1 MPYLSLKLFG
11 KSWENL
17 YAKFNVLE
25 IKTRFSRGES
35 NVNWNIAL
43 FQCIISAIV
52 GLKPTNYMKNYMNNC
67 PICQ

>member
-11 KSWENL
+11 NSWENF

-25 IKTRFSRGES
+25 IKTRFSRGKS

-43 FQCIISAIV
+43 F
-52 GLKPTNYMKNYMNNC
+52 
-67 PICQ
+67 

>member
-25 IKTRFSRGES
+25 IKTHFSRGES

-43 FQCIISAIV
+43 FQCIISAIC
-52 GLKPTNYMKNYMNNC
+52 GIETYKLYEKLHE
-67 PICQ
+67 